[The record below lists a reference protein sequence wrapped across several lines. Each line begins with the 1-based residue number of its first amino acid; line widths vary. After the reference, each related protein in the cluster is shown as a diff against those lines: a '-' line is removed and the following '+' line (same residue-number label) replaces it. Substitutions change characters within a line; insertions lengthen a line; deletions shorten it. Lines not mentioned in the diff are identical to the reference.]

1 MKDRN
6 ITVKDSKR
14 KNVVSYQSNIKAP
27 IVLDFKK
34 KKNRKRRYSKELE
47 EIQQVERQFARSTH
61 RIARASEKGIASYRK
76 LSTKSAKKKKDGA
89 IKDFIPNSGVAM
101 SRALREASS
110 LPKDFAQMANTK
122 QNRKRLKRQLRALSR
137 TLRVWRW

>member
-34 KKNRKRRYSKELE
+34 KNRKRRYSKGLE